1 MSEISCIIFDWGGVL
16 VKNPVEDFIIE
27 CAKTIGVEV
36 EQLKSTYSEFTYQFE
51 RGMISEKELW
61 EKAETKLNINIQS
74 ANSIWYD
81 CFKNIYSPREDMF
94 NLANDLKE
102 NGYLIALLSNT
113 EVPAMNFF
121 NDQNYTMFDYKIFS
135 CKEGKAKPEPELY
148 KILLNKLAI
157 PAEQTL
163 FIDDKLDNVETARK
177 LNMNAVQYIDRE
189 KLIRDLQEYDINYNH

>member
-36 EQLKSTYSEFTYQFE
+36 EQLKSTYSEFAYQFE

-61 EKAETKLNINIQS
+61 VKAETKLNIKIQS

-121 NDQNYTMFDYKIFS
+121 NDQNYQMFNHKVFS
-135 CKEGKAKPEPELY
+135 CHEGEAKPEPELY
-148 KILLNKLAI
+148 KILLNKLAA
-157 PAEQTL
+157 PAEKTL
-163 FIDDKLDNVETARK
+163 FIDDKLENINTARK
-177 LNMNAVQYIDRE
+177 LNMNAVQYINKE
-189 KLIRDLQEYDINYNH
+189 KLIRDLQEYKIIL